1 METHFDVAMTETKD
15 LVVNQGIEAQV
26 LQVANMKTSD
36 RGTDSEDDLLAEV
49 KVPAKARNVLR
60 KLDRFLLWKFFVL
73 TVLCYLDR

>member
-1 METHFDVAMTETKD
+1 MVETEDSIQDEE
-15 LVVNQGIEAQV
+15 IEAQV

-36 RGTDSEDDLLAEV
+36 RGTDSEDDILAEV

-60 KLDRFLLWKFFVL
+60 KLDRFLLWKFFSL